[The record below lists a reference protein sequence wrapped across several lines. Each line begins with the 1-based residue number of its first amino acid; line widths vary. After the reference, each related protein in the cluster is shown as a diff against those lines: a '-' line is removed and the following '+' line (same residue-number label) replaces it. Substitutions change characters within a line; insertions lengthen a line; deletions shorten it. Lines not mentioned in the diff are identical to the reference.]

1 MLEGLK
7 ASVFLL
13 IPSLQTRSP
22 VSRLWL
28 QPLVANQEVSSLR
41 MRGHQLE
48 ARPGL
53 EAPLVSSPLRLC
65 LSCVIIPSQL
75 GCWARD
81 SLATGPQSSPGL
93 GAANITSCEL
103 TIRVSGAG
111 AISLVRPQGM
121 TTRSVVT
128 GAIRGEPGDPG
139 AA

>member
-81 SLATGPQSSPGL
+81 SLATLVLSPAPASVL
-93 GAANITSCEL
+93 LTSH
-103 TIRVSGAG
+103 RVS
-111 AISLVRPQGM
+111 
-121 TTRSVVT
+121 
-128 GAIRGEPGDPG
+128 
-139 AA
+139 